1 MTALFTRANLRRL
14 RLATG
19 LILFAYVGSHLLNH
33 ALGIVSLAA
42 MEAGL
47 KVNQFWWMSWLGG
60 IFLFGALLT
69 HLSLGVWALYER
81 RWRRVR
87 VSEMVQ
93 LALGLTI
100 PPLLLGHVMAS
111 RVAFEAFGRVVTY
124 EPLLLL
130 FWHTA
135 PSLGLKQACLLVVAW
150 GHGCLGLYFW
160 LRLKQKFQ
168 KWSHALAVL
177 AVLLPVL
184 ALIGFANG
192 GREVARLASD
202 PAYVQLVMGR
212 AGMAPA
218 AQEALAD
225 WHDGLLTGYLA
236 LIALAFAGRG
246 LRSLRERRSGGV
258 LVRYPDGR
266 AIRLPQGMTLLDAS
280 RLLGF
285 PHASVCGGRGRCSTC
300 RARILKGNDGQP
312 PPGEAESAVL
322 HRVDADPFT
331 RLACQLRPN
340 GDLTIAPLIQADAP
354 LARKPGGAGRER
366 MVAIL
371 FTDIRGST
379 PIVEKRLPY
388 DIVFLLNRFFETIG
402 SAVIEVGG
410 FPNQFIGDSVMA
422 LFGAQVGAQGET
434 KDACLQALQAAQHMA
449 FKLDQMNQAMS
460 DDLPQP
466 IRIGIGVHAGPAIVG
481 EMGYAGSVTTT
492 AVGDP
497 VHVAARLQELTKTYA
512 CQLIV
517 SESLAESAGVDLSR
531 FRREEIQVRGRQQ
544 PLGIFIIPNA
554 RDLALTLALAH

>member
-1 MTALFTRANLRRL
+1 MIALLTRANLRRL

-19 LILFAYVGSHLLNH
+19 LTLLAYVGSHLLNH

-47 KVNQFWWMSWLGG
+47 RINQLWWMSWLGSAC
-60 IFLFGALLT
+60 LFGALLT
-69 HLSLGVWALYER
+69 HLGLGLWALYER

-87 VSEMVQ
+87 WTEILQ
-93 LALGLTI
+93 LSLGLTI
-100 PPLLLGHVMAS
+100 PALLLGHVMAT
-111 RVAFEAFGRVVTY
+111 RVAFEAFGRVVSY

-130 FWHTA
+130 FWHIA

-160 LRLKQKFQ
+160 LRLKPNFQ
-168 KWSHALAVL
+168 KWSHALGIL
-177 AVLLPVL
+177 AVLIPVL

-192 GREVARLASD
+192 GREVARLAKD
-202 PAYVQLVMGR
+202 PAYVSQVTTR
-212 AGMAPA
+212 AGMAPE
-218 AQEALAD
+218 AQEALVD
-225 WHDGLLTGYLA
+225 WHDGLLAGYLA
-236 LIALAFAGRG
+236 LIILAFAGRG
-246 LRSLRERRSGGV
+246 LRSLRERRSGGA

-266 AIRLPQGMTLLDAS
+266 AIRLPKGMTLLDAS

-300 RARILKGNDGQP
+300 RVRILKGNEGQM

-322 HRVDADPFT
+322 RRVDADPFT
-331 RLACQLRPN
+331 RLACQLRPTA
-340 GDLTIAPLIQADAP
+340 DLTIAPLIQADAP

-388 DIVFLLNRFFETIG
+388 DIVFLLNRFFATIG

-422 LFGAQVGAQGET
+422 LFGAQGET
-434 KDACLQALQAAQHMA
+434 KHACLQALEAAQHMA
-449 FKLDQMNQAMS
+449 DKLDQMNQAMS

-466 IRIGIGVHAGPAIVG
+466 IRIGIGVHAGPAIIG
-481 EMGYAGSVTTT
+481 EMGYAGSITTT

-497 VHVAARLQELTKTYA
+497 VHVAARLQELTKTYV

-517 SESLAESAGVDLSR
+517 SESLAHSAGVDLSR

-554 RDLALTLALAH
+554 RDLGLTLTPQ

>member
-1 MTALFTRANLRRL
+1 MTALFARANLRRL

-19 LILFAYVGSHLLNH
+19 FLLFAYVGSHLLNH

-47 KVNQFWWMSWLGG
+47 RINQLWWMSGLGG
-60 IFLFGALLT
+60 VVLFGALAI
-69 HLSLGVWALYER
+69 HLSLGLWALYER
-81 RWRRVR
+81 RWQRVR
-87 VSEMVQ
+87 ASELLQ

-100 PPLLLGHVMAS
+100 PALLLGHVMAT
-111 RVAFEAFGRVVTY
+111 RVAFEAYGRVVTY

-130 FWHTA
+130 FWHIA

-160 LRLKQKFQ
+160 LRLKPKFRE
-168 KWSHALAVL
+168 WSHALAVL
-177 AVLLPVL
+177 AILIPVL

-192 GREVARLASD
+192 GREVARLAAD
-202 PAYVQLVMGR
+202 PAYISLVTAR
-212 AGMAPA
+212 TSIAPD
-218 AQEALAD
+218 AQEALAN
-225 WHDGLLTGYLA
+225 WHDGLLQGYLA
-236 LIALAFAGRG
+236 LIALTFAARG
-246 LRSLRERRSGGV
+246 ARLLRERRSGGA

-266 AIRLPQGMTLLDAS
+266 AIRLPKGMTLLDAS

-300 RARILKGNDGQP
+300 RARILKGYEGLPAPN
-312 PPGEAESAVL
+312 EAESAVL
-322 HRVDADPFT
+322 RRVDADPFT
-331 RLACQLRPN
+331 RLACQLRPT

-366 MVAIL
+366 VVAIL

-422 LFGAQVGAQGET
+422 LFGAEGET
-434 KDACLQALQAAQHMA
+434 KRACLQALEAAQHMA
-449 FKLDQMNQAMS
+449 NKLDQMNQAMS
-460 DDLPQP
+460 DDMPQP

-517 SESLAESAGVDLSR
+517 SESLAHAAGVDLSR
-531 FRREEIQVRGRQQ
+531 FRREEIQVRGRQE

-554 RDLALTLALAH
+554 RELGLTLSLAPSA

>member
-1 MTALFTRANLRRL
+1 
-14 RLATG
+14 
-19 LILFAYVGSHLLNH
+19 
-33 ALGIVSLAA
+33 
-42 MEAGL
+42 
-47 KVNQFWWMSWLGG
+47 
-60 IFLFGALLT
+60 
-69 HLSLGVWALYER
+69 
-81 RWRRVR
+81 
-87 VSEMVQ
+87 
-93 LALGLTI
+93 
-100 PPLLLGHVMAS
+100 
-111 RVAFEAFGRVVTY
+111 
-124 EPLLLL
+124 LLL
-130 FWHTA
+130 FWHLA

-160 LRLKQKFQ
+160 LRLKPKFGE
-168 KWSHALAVL
+168 WSHALAVL
-177 AVLLPVL
+177 AILVPVL

-192 GREVARLASD
+192 GREVARLAND
-202 PAYVQLVMGR
+202 PAYVSQVMTR
-212 AGMAPA
+212 VGM
-218 AQEALAD
+218 AQEAQDALAA
-225 WHDGLLTGYLA
+225 WQDGLLAGYVA
-236 LIALAFAGRG
+236 LIGLAFAGRG
-246 LRSLRERRSGGV
+246 LRSLRERRSSGV

-266 AIRLPQGMTLLDAS
+266 AIRLPSGMTLLDAS

-300 RARILKGNDGQP
+300 RARILKGNEGQP
-312 PPGEAESAVL
+312 PASEAESAVL
-322 HRVDADPFT
+322 RRVEADPFT
-331 RLACQLRPN
+331 RLACQLRPT

-422 LFGAQVGAQGET
+422 LFGAQGET
-434 KDACLQALQAAQHMA
+434 KRACLQALEAAQNMA
-449 FKLDQMNQAMS
+449 AKLDQMNQAMA

-481 EMGYAGSVTTT
+481 EMGYAGSITTT

-517 SESLAESAGVDLSR
+517 SESLAQSAGVDLSR
-531 FRREEIQVRGRQQ
+531 FRREEIQVRGRQE

-554 RDLALTLALAH
+554 KDLGLTLELSSFHWKRSKLVTS